1 MRKLYMLLL
10 ISVFSC
16 TVEKLPEPI
25 EEIGVK
31 EEFDWN
37 PEDEV
42 VIDLC
47 EFENRGNCGCGN

>member
-1 MRKLYMLLL
+1 MLLL

-47 EFENRGNCGCGN
+47 EFENRGNCGCEN